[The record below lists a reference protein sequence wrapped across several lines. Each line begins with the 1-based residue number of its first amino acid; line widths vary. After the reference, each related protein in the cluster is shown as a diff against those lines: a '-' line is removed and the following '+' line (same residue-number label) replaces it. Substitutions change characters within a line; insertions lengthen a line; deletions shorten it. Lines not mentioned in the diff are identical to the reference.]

1 MFSTMAVLMK
11 SARVRKGLLEMA
23 SIILTM
29 CLSYATLLYILLTNI
44 TKERNELKEIMRM
57 MGLRDSA
64 YWLSWGLLYAVYV
77 LILANLITLLVGI
90 TVFLRSSYGVILLL
104 FVLYGISM
112 ISFTFMLCSL
122 LRTSEYTVTID
133 SITALI
139 LCILSLLPL
148 LRVLPMPLE
157 IFLCILPPFAFSLGI
172 TESVHM
178 EMDLQGVFFSDLTGD
193 SCHVLGSYIGLL
205 LDSILYFLLTLYF
218 DKILA
223 DKYGMKFE
231 PYFFLC
237 RSYWSKTKMTPIPLD
252 TLERERADTED
263 YVEKVPVELIG
274 KEAIRLYKIKKI
286 YSGKDKKTEALRDL
300 DLDIYK
306 GQITALLGHS
316 GAGKTTLLNIL
327 SGMSRM
333 SGGSASIYNHQHS
346 DIHNLQEIQ
355 RRIGFCPQFDVKF
368 DHLTVRENLEVFC
381 RIKGIAPG
389 EVMSEV
395 KSIHICV
402 MCIYSQRI
410 YV

>member
-1 MFSTMAVLMK
+1 MVSF
-11 SARVRKGLLEMA
+11 
-23 SIILTM
+23 
-29 CLSYATLLYILLTNI
+29 
-44 TKERNELKEIMRM
+44 
-57 MGLRDSA
+57 
-64 YWLSWGLLYAVYV
+64 WLQ
-77 LILANLITLLVGI
+77 
-90 TVFLRSSYGVILLL
+90 
-104 FVLYGISM
+104 
-112 ISFTFMLCSL
+112 
-122 LRTSEYTVTID
+122 
-133 SITALI
+133 
-139 LCILSLLPL
+139 
-148 LRVLPMPLE
+148 
-157 IFLCILPPFAFSLGI
+157 
-172 TESVHM
+172 SVHM